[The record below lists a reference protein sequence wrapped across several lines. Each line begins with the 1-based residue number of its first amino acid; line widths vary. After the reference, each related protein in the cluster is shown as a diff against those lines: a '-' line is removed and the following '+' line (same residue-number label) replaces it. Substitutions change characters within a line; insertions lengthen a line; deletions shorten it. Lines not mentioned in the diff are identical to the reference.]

1 VKVVNVP
8 LPTFLG
14 RRCAID
20 HLGHRPRLPLTLID
34 GLLLGL

>member
-20 HLGHRPRLPLTLID
+20 HLGIGPGSR
-34 GLLLGL
+34 